1 MNSLTILIVDDIAI
15 NVRLLRAQLEA
26 EGHVVLCAANGVEA
40 LRVLEREPIDVTTS
54 DILRPEMDGY
64 RLCYEVRRSAR
75 FQNTPFIFH
84 TATYTSPADEKL
96 SLELGADRYLRKPA
110 SVEQLLRAITEV
122 PASPRRRPTASL
134 AGVDLLKELSEPLVW
149 ELEEKNLRLTAAAAP
164 LGRQSSSLQKAA

>member
-40 LRVLEREPIDVTTS
+40 RRVVERETIDVIIS
-54 DILRPEMDGY
+54 DILMPEMDGY

-96 SLELGADRYLRKPA
+96 SLDLGADRYLRKPA
-110 SVEQLLRAITEV
+110 SVEQLLRAITEM

-134 AGVDLLKELSEPLVW
+134 SGTEVLQKDTKPLVSH
-149 ELEEKNLRLTAAAAP
+149 LHDKNI
-164 LGRQSSSLQKAA
+164 Q